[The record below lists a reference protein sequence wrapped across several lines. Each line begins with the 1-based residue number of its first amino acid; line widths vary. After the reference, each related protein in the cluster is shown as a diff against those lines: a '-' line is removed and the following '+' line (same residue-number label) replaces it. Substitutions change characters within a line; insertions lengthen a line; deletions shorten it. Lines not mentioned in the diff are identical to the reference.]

1 MIRLAIDPST
11 KSSGFAVFDDEK
23 LVYYNCVTSSSQNTF
38 KRIHKMA
45 EAVDNLIQEY
55 KPDQVII
62 EDVFPEDVRNNR
74 SVFNTLMYLQ
84 GYIMEV
90 LNNHNI
96 KPKFVTASHWRTACG
111 ISTGRGIRR
120 ESLKPA
126 DVKFVKDQ
134 FGIDVNNDIADA
146 IGIGFSELGIKPKK
160 IQVVEQVGFVIE

>member
-62 EDVFPEDVRNNR
+62 EDVLAGGVWDIHWTRHKTREPE
-74 SVFNTLMYLQ
+74 
-84 GYIMEV
+84 
-90 LNNHNI
+90 
-96 KPKFVTASHWRTACG
+96 A
-111 ISTGRGIRR
+111 RR
-120 ESLKPA
+120 C
-126 DVKFVKDQ
+126 
-134 FGIDVNNDIADA
+134 
-146 IGIGFSELGIKPKK
+146 K
-160 IQVVEQVGFVIE
+160 IC